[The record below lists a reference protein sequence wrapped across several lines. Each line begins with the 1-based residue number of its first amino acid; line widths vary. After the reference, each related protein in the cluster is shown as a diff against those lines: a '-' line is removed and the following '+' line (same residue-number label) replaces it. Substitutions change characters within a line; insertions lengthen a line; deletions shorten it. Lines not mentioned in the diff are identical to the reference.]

1 MWCSVL
7 YVVSPTRGTLTLGD
21 GLRFKKKKKDLNK
34 IEILDVQMPS
44 RKALL
49 AIIKSN
55 LKNVWK
61 LKWNHRQTRQYT
73 VKHVNTTKII
83 NKS

>member
-1 MWCSVL
+1 MYINVVQCALCCVSHKGHTNAGGWSEVL
-7 YVVSPTRGTLTLGD
+7 
-21 GLRFKKKKKDLNK
+21 KKKKDLNK

-55 LKNVWK
+55 LKNV
-61 LKWNHRQTRQYT
+61 
-73 VKHVNTTKII
+73 
-83 NKS
+83 

>member
-21 GLRFKKKKKDLNK
+21 GLRFKKKKDLNK

-55 LKNVWK
+55 LKNV
-61 LKWNHRQTRQYT
+61 
-73 VKHVNTTKII
+73 
-83 NKS
+83 